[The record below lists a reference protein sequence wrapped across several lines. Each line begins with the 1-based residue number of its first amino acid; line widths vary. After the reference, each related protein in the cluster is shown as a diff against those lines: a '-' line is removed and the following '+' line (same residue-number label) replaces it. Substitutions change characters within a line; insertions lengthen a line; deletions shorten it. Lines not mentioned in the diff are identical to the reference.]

1 MSESRVQQILLV
13 IVCAVVAKAANNDF
27 VTIIMIAIA
36 FYGNWETMKAEDR
49 EEEREEERKR
59 EKQANRTNNT
69 QNKQ

>member
-13 IVCAVVAKAANNDF
+13 IVCGVIVKVADNDF
-27 VTIIMIAIA
+27 ITIIMIAIA
-36 FYGNWETMKAEDR
+36 FYGQWETIRAETR
-49 EEEREEERKR
+49 EEEREERKR

>member
-13 IVCAVVAKAANNDF
+13 IVCIVVAKAADNDF

-36 FYGNWETMKAEDR
+36 FYGQWETLKAEKR
-49 EEEREEERKR
+49 EEEREEEIQH
-59 EKQANRTNNT
+59 EKQANSANNT